1 MNLFEFFNPNG
12 KPDYDVDNGR
22 QNIEDDNSVPSTYD
36 MRKTKLTLK
45 QINKLRQLNDVRMY
59 EYQEDLKKIK
69 KQYSPPAPAAGI

>member
-1 MNLFEFFNPNG
+1 MNLFEFFNPTS
-12 KPDYDVDNGR
+12 KPDYDADNGR
-22 QNIEDDNSVPSTYD
+22 QNLEDDNSVPAMYN

-69 KQYSPPAPAAGI
+69 KQYAPPAPAGI